1 MALQLNLLHEEFRE
15 ERQRKRDPLKLGL
28 IGLGS
33 FGVVLFLYYAWNAYV
48 TMQIRSQ
55 LNVAQA
61 EWAKVEPQ
69 VTAAQKRATELHQ
82 IIDST
87 RVLDARIDNRFY
99 WAPFLS
105 ITSQSVAPNIQL
117 TSLDGAITDNGAISV
132 SLEGLAAAREPR
144 AAAEE
149 LRQLLSEQLEKHYS
163 DVKVTFKNLEDLD
176 TLVNLAGVPT
186 ASARFIMNM
195 IFNPKPPDLSKKS
208 EPAKENQGKE
218 SKDKPAAK

>member
-1 MALQLNLLHEEFRE
+1 MALQLNLLHEEFKE

-28 IGLGS
+28 IGLGC
-33 FGVVLFLYYAWNAYV
+33 FGVILFLYYAWNAYG
-48 TMQIRSQ
+48 TMKIRGQ
-55 LNVAQA
+55 LNLAQA

-87 RVLDARIDNRFY
+87 KVLDARIENRFY

-105 ITSQSVAPNIQL
+105 IISQSVAPNIQL
-117 TSLDGAITDNGAISV
+117 TSLDGTITDNGTISV

-176 TLVNLAGVPT
+176 TLVDLAGVPT
-186 ASARFIMNM
+186 ASARFVMNM
-195 IFNPKPPDLSKKS
+195 IFNPKPPDSSKKS
-208 EPAKENQGKE
+208 EPAKENQAKE
-218 SKDKPAAK
+218 NMEKPAAK